1 MNRDRVEK
9 IKVSLP
15 RILKKFHKQKQLG
28 KPLYVE
34 SYRIMAATTEVIK
47 MQLGANQEEAEYS
60 ATAYYSCLSEMITS
74 QGTNNIEAIS
84 YCYSAVISMLDL
96 GVINHQQNKIL
107 KIAEHLI
114 TKCPAMAMKYG
125 IICLQFILHAKS
137 ESQWNSDANTGL
149 ILKAMLDQCVNTQKD
164 IV

>member
-1 MNRDRVEK
+1 
-9 IKVSLP
+9 
-15 RILKKFHKQKQLG
+15 
-28 KPLYVE
+28 
-34 SYRIMAATTEVIK
+34 
-47 MQLGANQEEAEYS
+47 
-60 ATAYYSCLSEMITS
+60 
-74 QGTNNIEAIS
+74 
-84 YCYSAVISMLDL
+84 MLDL

-149 ILKAMLDQCVNTQKD
+149 ILKAMLDQCVNTTKD
-164 IV
+164 IVQK